1 MENMERIPSPGLQA
15 VPLWS
20 LQTGKGFPTGWREEA
35 GAQVEG
41 APATADRAATLVT
54 GGADSGQEDREL
66 SMRKAPRAHGPLQG
80 LMVIRK
86 QVQDPTFDQRGLLKI
101 SDFWAKLL
109 N

>member
-35 GAQVEG
+35 GAQMEG
-41 APATADRAATLVT
+41 ALATADRAATLVT
-54 GGADSGQEDREL
+54 GGADSGQEDQEL
-66 SMRKAPRAHGPLQG
+66 SMRKAPQAHGPLQG
-80 LMVIRK
+80 LMVTRK
-86 QVQDPTFDQRGLLKI
+86 QVQGPTFDQRGLLEV

-109 N
+109 K